1 MIESTKGIVLSNM
14 RYQESSLIAHVY
26 TEKFG
31 RRDYIIKGAYSKKN
45 NKASFYLPLNIL
57 DLQVYEK
64 GTPSLMMVKEVRIGI
79 MLMSLRTNPQ
89 KSMILTFLSE
99 LLEKTL
105 RSDEVGNQE
114 LYQFLEDSLIE
125 LDNINQNWN
134 SFTLQFMLRLSH
146 HLGIGIASAQML
158 LNETQSMAYID
169 EKLEECIEVLLQ
181 QPYTHDYKFP
191 LAIRREIMDHLV
203 KFYTMQLPNF
213 GELTSLRILRE
224 MGESLRR
231 SKSRNS

>member
-14 RYQESSLIAHVY
+14 RYRDSSLIAHVY

-31 RRDYIIKGAYSKKN
+31 RRDYIIKGAFSKKN

-64 GTPSLMMVKEVRIGI
+64 GTSTLMMVKEARISK

-105 RSDEVGNQE
+105 RADEIGNPE
-114 LYQFLEDSLIE
+114 LYQFLEDSLISLDE
-125 LDNINQNWN
+125 LKHNWN
-134 SFTLQFMLRLSH
+134 SFTLQFMFRLSH
-146 HLGIGIASAQML
+146 HLGIDITSASL
-158 LNETQSMAYID
+158 LLSETQSLGYMDSGLIKYID
-169 EKLEECIEVLLQ
+169 QLIEL
-181 QPYTHDYKFP
+181 PYKHDVVIP
-191 LAIRREIMDHLV
+191 LSKRREIMDQTV
-203 KFYTMQLPNF
+203 KFYTLQLPNF
-213 GELTSLRILRE
+213 GELNSLKILRE
-224 MGESLRR
+224 MGESLRKNR
-231 SKSRNS
+231 ER